1 MGSLVCVGGCLVL
14 QIPALLKLYVDIE
27 YTGRHAQVRVVVSS
41 VEVVVMVGRE
51 VKQEV
56 GIDPLLL
63 VPF

>member
-1 MGSLVCVGGCLVL
+1 ML